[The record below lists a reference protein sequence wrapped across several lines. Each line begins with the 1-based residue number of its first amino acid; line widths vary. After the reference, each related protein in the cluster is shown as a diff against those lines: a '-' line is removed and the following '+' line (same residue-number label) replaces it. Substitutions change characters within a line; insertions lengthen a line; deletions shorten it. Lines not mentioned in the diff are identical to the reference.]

1 MFPYEGTTFV
11 QVGFYCSS
19 NECSCARIFD
29 INFML
34 KSHNPEDNHMYA
46 FIPLLELLCDEE
58 KIEARNV
65 VQLSF

>member
-11 QVGFYCSS
+11 QVG
-19 NECSCARIFD
+19 

-34 KSHNPEDNHMYA
+34 KSHNPEDNNMYA